1 MKKLLTNKVSEYKLT
16 MLIVATNSAQ
26 PDIIEKGSG
35 YYDAF
40 DDGKSGRD
48 RYHQK
53 DHRQG

>member
-1 MKKLLTNKVSEYKLT
+1 MKKLLTNKVNEYKLT

-40 DDGKSGRD
+40 DDGKSG
-48 RYHQK
+48 
-53 DHRQG
+53 